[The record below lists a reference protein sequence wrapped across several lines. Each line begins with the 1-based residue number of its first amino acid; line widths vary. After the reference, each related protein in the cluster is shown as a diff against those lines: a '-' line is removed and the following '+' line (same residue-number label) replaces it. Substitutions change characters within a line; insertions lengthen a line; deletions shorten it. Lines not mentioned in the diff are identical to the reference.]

1 VTWFDGDNSEAD
13 NDCDFE
19 LIISFGLINDAE
31 SNSKKCF
38 DFDLG
43 NIGPEVESSIIIGNS
58 NYK

>member
-1 VTWFDGDNSEAD
+1 LTEIIEAD